1 MRRAIG
7 AALGGLLFLAA
18 CSGPPV
24 GGVKAA
30 VATPTATSTPTTS
43 TPTTTVGTRARADAY
58 LAMVQANQATIKEA
72 WAEANACADEYCA
85 AAKLS
90 AVQLLYEHFDEQL
103 GEAAVPACLAE
114 THDDLL
120 AGVQAAS
127 AAVKQMVWALYTRDE
142 AVLIDGA
149 AKLGQAQQAIDAA
162 DAHMKALD
170 IESC

>member
-18 CSGPPV
+18 CSAPPV

-30 VATPTATSTPTTS
+30 VATPTATSTPTQ
-43 TPTTTVGTRARADAY
+43 PVGTRARADAY
-58 LAMVQANQATIKEA
+58 LAMVHDNQAAIQEG
-72 WAEANACADEYCA
+72 WDEANACADEYCA
-85 AAKLS
+85 ATKLS
-90 AVQLLYEHFDEQL
+90 AVQLLYEHFDQLL
-103 GEAAVPACLAE
+103 GEAAVPPCLVE

-120 AGVQAAS
+120 PGVRAAL
-127 AAVKQMVWALYTRDE
+127 AAVKQMVWALYTRDQ

-149 AKLGQAQQAIDAA
+149 AKLGLAQQAIDAA